1 MSVLVSAIIPVYNSE
16 EFLEECIVSLI
27 NQTLKNIEIIVV
39 NDGSSDKSLEI
50 LKKYEKIDSRL
61 IIIDQKNNG
70 PSAARNRG
78 IEIASGEYLSFVD
91 SDDWID
97 LRMYEEMY
105 SRAKSTEADI
115 VICDMKMTGVNSD
128 LYIKGISFDI
138 KSYSKKEFKSNIYN
152 ELLSNSQFNSMANK
166 IYKTKIVKEN
176 NIFLDENIYYA
187 EDWLFNMQTIIHTS
201 NIEYINKQFYY
212 YRRGH
217 ESSSSFYDENTF
229 ERTGIWIYRKRKK
242 YADLLN
248 KNKFLGVNDL
258 FQVTISCIVN
268 EFRRNDIHLNKK
280 IKRVREIINIE
291 ESKEMIENI
300 NLYSL
305 SNKEKFLYFN
315 IKNKLILFL
324 FIYVLLG
331 KIKENLRK

>member
-27 NQTLKNIEIIVV
+27 NQTLENIEIIVV
-39 NDGSSDKSLEI
+39 NDGSSDKSLDI

-78 IEIASGEYLSFVD
+78 IEIASGEYLSFID

-105 SRAKSTEADI
+105 SRAKLTDADI
-115 VICDMKMTGVNSD
+115 VICDMKMIGVNSE
-128 LYIKGISFDI
+128 LYVKGISFDK

-176 NIFLDENIYYA
+176 NIVLDKNIY
-187 EDWLFNMQTIIHTS
+187 
-201 NIEYINKQFYY
+201 
-212 YRRGH
+212 
-217 ESSSSFYDENTF
+217 
-229 ERTGIWIYRKRKK
+229 
-242 YADLLN
+242 
-248 KNKFLGVNDL
+248 
-258 FQVTISCIVN
+258 
-268 EFRRNDIHLNKK
+268 
-280 IKRVREIINIE
+280 
-291 ESKEMIENI
+291 
-300 NLYSL
+300 
-305 SNKEKFLYFN
+305 
-315 IKNKLILFL
+315 
-324 FIYVLLG
+324 
-331 KIKENLRK
+331 